1 MFLESVF
8 MNPSDGR
15 RGNIGWG
22 GFLFLYQ
29 PVLHVLSGA
38 LALEIELNIVQ
49 GVADLLE
56 GLILLYER
64 LDLII
69 VQPDFLSIVIFISM
83 IF

>member
-1 MFLESVF
+1 M
-8 MNPSDGR
+8 
-15 RGNIGWG
+15 
-22 GFLFLYQ
+22 
-29 PVLHVLSGA
+29 LSGA

-56 GLILLYER
+56 GLILLDER